1 MSQEEGKEAWHSTK
15 PGRWNVRLSSRLA
28 RRVGAVVL
36 IAFVA
41 AGMLWAQEGRRLVV
55 VTTTPTYASLVSLIG
70 GDHVEVTSLMRGP
83 ENIHRIVAT
92 PAKMALAAR
101 ADLFVHSGL
110 DLELWVPL
118 ILRGAR
124 NPRILPGQ
132 PGNFN
137 CAMGIKLKEVPR
149 EISRAQGEMHVY
161 GNPHYALDPVNLIII
176 ARNLR
181 DRLKQLDPAHAADYD
196 RNCARFEEVM
206 KRKLLEWL
214 RKMQPYRGTKF
225 VGYHN
230 VFPYFADRFGLVVVG
245 YVEPKPGIEPSPS
258 HIAALI
264 RRMQE
269 EGCHLILLNT
279 WADRRTAE
287 RIAAET
293 QSEIVLFPEW
303 VGGVPEAKDVFSH
316 MDYIINSIVAAIE
329 RLKQRGLAMRSAG
342 VIR

>member
-1 MSQEEGKEAWHSTK
+1 MSQTRFGW
-15 PGRWNVRLSSRLA
+15 
-28 RRVGAVVL
+28 
-36 IAFVA
+36 AFVLA
-41 AGMLWAQEGRRLVV
+41 FLIGLQTSPGAAQERRLVA
-55 VTTTPTYASLVSLIG
+55 VTTTPTYANLVQLLG
-70 GDHVEVTSLMRGP
+70 GDRVQVTSLMRGP

-137 CAMGIKLKEVPR
+137 CAQGIVLKEVPK
-149 EISRAQGEMHVY
+149 EISRAQGEMHVF
-161 GNPHYALDPVNLIII
+161 GNPHYVLDPVNLIIV

-181 DRLKQLDPAHAADYD
+181 DRLKQLDPAHAAEYD
-196 RNCARFEEVM
+196 RNYAAFENRM

-214 RKMQPYRGTKF
+214 RQMRPYRGTKF

-230 VFPYFADRFGLVVVG
+230 VFPYFADRFGLRVVG

-258 HIAALI
+258 HTAALI
-264 RRMQE
+264 RVMRQE
-269 EGCHLILLNT
+269 NCHLILLNT

-287 RIAAET
+287 RIAEET
-293 QSEIVLFPEW
+293 NSEIVLFPEW
-303 VGGVPEAKDVFSH
+303 VGGVPQAKDVFSH
-316 MDYIINSIVAAIE
+316 MDYITNSIVAAIK
-329 RLKQRGLAMRSAG
+329 RLETSGLSTTGAG
-342 VIR
+342 GR